1 MSWPMRLFKKSSDGT
16 TVTLEDY
23 VTGGLIAPSLHVN
36 AYSPT
41 YLTSALSAGVYGTP
55 LEDASVLDN
64 ILVAFNS
71 KTGTNK
77 TDADTSSMV
86 LYVGNKNTADTIH
99 AKMQGILSSMNIY
112 YDVFD
117 AYAGQFHTAIRGTM
131 ETHDANAH
139 ITGVSAKLSFVD
151 TPTVAKGWLTAGLFI
166 IEGTGT
172 VTQMCH
178 GVSIVNEAGSTGAQS
193 MLHLNDNVGTV
204 PYFSFAGADGT
215 GKGIYTHTAAGTQL
229 GTIKIL
235 VNGVAKWL
243 PFMQAE

>member
-1 MSWPMRLFKKSSDGT
+1 MWVYRLIKRNNEETSLTLDSS
-16 TVTLEDY
+16 
-23 VTGGLIAPSLHVN
+23 VTGGIISPSLHVN

-55 LEDASVLDN
+55 LVDASVLDN
-64 ILVAFNS
+64 ILVSFNS
-71 KTGTNK
+71 SLGTNK

-86 LYVGNKNTADTIH
+86 LYIGNKNTADTIH
-99 AKMQGILSSMNIY
+99 AKMQGVLSSMNLY

-117 AYAGQFHTAIRGTM
+117 AYAGQFHTAIRGDM
-131 ETHDANAH
+131 ETHGANAH
-139 ITGVSAKLSFVD
+139 ITGVSAKLSFID

-193 MLHLNDNVGTV
+193 MLHLNDDVGTV

>member
-1 MSWPMRLFKKSSDGT
+1 MSYFYRLIKKNDGGT
-16 TVTLEDY
+16 SLTLDGS
-23 VTGGLIAPSLHVN
+23 VTGGFIAPSLHVN
-36 AYSPT
+36 AYSST

-55 LEDASVLDN
+55 LEDTSVLDN
-64 ILVAFNS
+64 ILVSFNS

-77 TDADTSSMV
+77 TDADTSSMT
-86 LYVGNKNTADTIH
+86 LYIGNKNTADTIH
-99 AKMQGILSSMNIY
+99 AKMQGVLSSMSIS

-117 AYAGQFHTAIRGTM
+117 AYAGQFHLAIRDTM

-139 ITGVSAKLSFVD
+139 LTGVSAKLSFVG

-166 IEGTGT
+166 VEGTGT
-172 VTQMCH
+172 CSQMCH

-193 MLHLNDNVGTV
+193 MLHLNDDVGTV
-204 PYFSFAGADGT
+204 PYLSFAGADAT
-215 GKGIYTHTAAGTQL
+215 GKGIFTHTAAGTQL